1 MKRIGRILQPLY
13 LLFVISSFVA
23 SVLIALPFFLLSGLI
38 KHPIARIFIYQWVH
52 YWAKM
57 WLFLIGM
64 PLCKKGKFPNG
75 RKYVIVANHISY
87 LDTVNIY
94 ATIPSYFRTLARK
107 EMVRI
112 PVFGIIY
119 KQLTILVDRSSPE
132 SRTKSMKL
140 MWRLLKNEC
149 HIAIFPEGGFNETN
163 QLLNTFYNGAFRLAV
178 NTQTPILPVLFPDT
192 QERWHY
198 SGWWK
203 IFPGKNRAIFLDP
216 IGVEGLQ
223 EEALK
228 ELVYQKMETALRD
241 YRMGKQ

>member
-1 MKRIGRILQPLY
+1 MKRIGRILHPLY

-23 SVLIALPFFLLSGLI
+23 SVLIALPFFLLAGLI
-38 KHPIARIFIYQWVH
+38 KHPIARRFIYQLVH
-52 YWAKM
+52 YWAKA
-57 WLFLIGM
+57 WLFVTGM
-64 PLCKKGKFPNG
+64 PLIKKGKFPNG

-216 IGVEGLQ
+216 IAVEGLQ